1 MRYPTLPSRSTLKR
15 RIGFGHGKVAIP
27 VKTVVVAFAAGAAIL
42 LALAA
47 FLVLRLEPRPLPAFR
62 EVRGSYRPSEAR
74 LLDRHGEILHALR
87 IDRTVRCLEW
97 TPLSDVSPSLVRA
110 VVRSE
115 DKRFHEHA
123 GVDWIALT
131 GAAADV
137 LVHGGRRGASTVTMQ
152 LASLLD
158 GGNAGGKHRR
168 SLQGKVLQIREA
180 LALERSWGKE
190 EILEAYLNLIYFR
203 GELRGVR
210 AASRGLFGKDPG
222 GLDEAEAIVLASLI
236 RSPNA
241 GEPDVIRRAERLARA
256 LGSPLSP
263 AEIALFVRKSL
274 MRPYAI
280 APAADLAPHVAR
292 ILLAKGGSVVPSTL
306 DAELQR
312 FAMESLARQ
321 LLSLREKNVGDGA
334 VLVVANRTGEIL
346 AYVGNAGP
354 LSSARYVDGVV
365 AKRQAGSTLKP
376 FLYGLA
382 LEGRLLTAASML
394 DDSPL
399 DVPTA
404 MGLYTPRN
412 YDRGYRGLVSL
423 RTALAAS
430 LNVPAVRT
438 CLLVSPDAFAARLR
452 LMGFDGVGEGEDH
465 GASLALGAVDLPL
478 SQLVNAYRVLANGGV
493 LSPLTLVPRG
503 KSSGTRRVLSRE
515 AAFVVSDI
523 LADRAA
529 REATFGLENLLSM
542 PFRTAVKTGTS
553 KDMRDNWCIGFSRE
567 FTVGVWVGNFT
578 GDPMWNVSGMSGAA
592 PVWAEIMAFLHR
604 GRPGTSTSPPP
615 GVVLRRVSFPGH
627 LEEERPEW
635 FLRGTEPP
643 RPSQAVA
650 RSRGPRIRFP
660 SPGMIVALDP
670 DIPEGRQVLYLE
682 ARDGDAGHTLVLDG
696 VPVGSPDR
704 LVPWR
709 PEAGRHNLLL
719 MDGSGAVVDNVAF
732 SVRGSHAVSRK
743 AAGD

>member
-1 MRYPTLPSRSTLKR
+1 MK
-15 RIGFGHGKVAIP
+15 
-27 VKTVVVAFAAGAAIL
+27 KTVVAFAAGAAIL
-42 LALAA
+42 LPLAA
-47 FLVLRLEPRPLPAFR
+47 FLVLRLESLPLPAFR
-62 EVRGSYRPSEAR
+62 EVRASYRPSEAR
-74 LLDRHGEILHALR
+74 LLDRRGEIIHALR
-87 IDRTVRCLEW
+87 VDRTVRCLEW
-97 TPLSDVSPSLVRA
+97 TSLSDVSPALVRA

-123 GVDWIALT
+123 GIDWIALT

-137 LVHGGRRGASTVTMQ
+137 IVHGGRRGASTVTMQ

-158 GGNAGGKHRR
+158 GRSGGGKPRR
-168 SLQGKVLQIREA
+168 SLRRKILQIRKA
-180 LALERSWGKE
+180 LALERSWGKG
-190 EILEAYLNLIYFR
+190 EILEAYLNLIDFR

-222 GLDEAEAIVLASLI
+222 GLTEPEAIVLASLI

-241 GEPDVIRRAERLARA
+241 GEPHVVRRAVRLARA
-256 LGSPLSP
+256 LGSPLPP
-263 AEIALFVRKSL
+263 ARIELLVRETL
-274 MRPYAI
+274 ERPYAI
-280 APAADLAPHVAR
+280 APDADLAPHVAR
-292 ILLAKGGSVVPSTL
+292 LLLGKGGSEVRSTL

-312 FAMESLARQ
+312 FAMEALARQ

-376 FLYGLA
+376 FLYGVA
-382 LEGRLLTAASML
+382 LERRLLTAASLL

-404 MGLYTPRN
+404 RGVYAPHN

-438 CLLVSPDAFAARLR
+438 CLLVSPDAFAVRLR
-452 LMGFDGVGEGEDH
+452 LLGFDGVGEGEDH
-465 GASLALGAVDLPL
+465 GASLALGSADLTL
-478 SQLVNAYRVLANGGV
+478 FQLVNAYRVLANGGRW
-493 LSPLTLVPRG
+493 SPLTFVPRG
-503 KSSGTRRVLSRE
+503 IPPGTRRALSRE
-515 AAFVVSDI
+515 AAFVVSHI

-542 PFRTAVKTGTS
+542 SFWTAVKTGTS
-553 KDMRDNWCIGFSRE
+553 KDMRDNWCIGFSRD
-567 FTVGVWVGNFT
+567 FTVGVWVGNFA

-592 PVWAEIMAFLHR
+592 PVWAEIMACLHR
-604 GRPGTSTSPPP
+604 GRPGASPSPPP
-615 GVVLRRVSFPGH
+615 GVLPRRVSFPGH
-627 LEEERPEW
+627 LEEEREEW

-643 RPSQAVA
+643 RPSQVVA
-650 RSRGPRIRFP
+650 RSRSPRIRFP
-660 SPGMIVALDP
+660 SAGMIVALDP

-682 ARDGDAGHTLVLDG
+682 ARDGDAGQTLVLDG
-696 VPVGSPDR
+696 TPVGSPDR
-704 LVPWR
+704 LIPWR
-709 PEAGRHNLLL
+709 PAAGWHNLVL
-719 MDGSGAVVDNVAF
+719 MNGSGAVVDNVTF
-732 SVRGSHAVSRK
+732 SVRGSHAISRK